1 MTMKPKKIDL
11 FEIYT
16 KLLNIF
22 ENCIHKNDI
31 LKVRIMCQEIARIQ
45 DFAPFTPELLG
56 ALRDPGRKGQLASRG
71 GRLASQNFLRY
82 LTRLVFQNLT
92 ALSHVGLDI
101 SKTGSCGSFCIKSF
115 F

>member
-1 MTMKPKKIDL
+1 MDDLSKLRSAIANKNDGEVKKIQQSHITKIPSPKFPMKCNDNEAKKIDL

-56 ALRDPGRKGQLASRG
+56 ALRDPWP
-71 GRLASQNFLRY
+71 
-82 LTRLVFQNLT
+82 
-92 ALSHVGLDI
+92 
-101 SKTGSCGSFCIKSF
+101 
-115 F
+115 

>member
-1 MTMKPKKIDL
+1 MDDLSKLRSAIANKNDGEVKKIQQSHITKIPSPKFPMKCNDNEAKKIDL

-56 ALRDPGRKGQLASRG
+56 ALRDPRP
-71 GRLASQNFLRY
+71 
-82 LTRLVFQNLT
+82 
-92 ALSHVGLDI
+92 
-101 SKTGSCGSFCIKSF
+101 
-115 F
+115 

>member
-1 MTMKPKKIDL
+1 VIYRLDYNEAKKIDL

-56 ALRDPGRKGQLASRG
+56 
-71 GRLASQNFLRY
+71 
-82 LTRLVFQNLT
+82 
-92 ALSHVGLDI
+92 LSSLG
-101 SKTGSCGSFCIKSF
+101 KPNE
-115 F
+115 